1 MCAQSGTHARTNLVT
16 HTWKQVQHSR
26 PTLLVLRRMVGLES
40 AGLAQTTC
48 LSAASCCKF
57 HGAIRAH
64 AQHNIPCR
72 CSSETDPKP
81 QPLQDTHGYHV
92 VAGQGPSSIV
102 AIKLPFTI
110 HSITSRRGRY
120 CSWTRCSLPGVVEGL
135 RVKHNSIVHK
145 HQTLHITSHI
155 SCLLNGGHMRSNH
168 VRRAGQT
175 QHTERFMTRVPRVR
189 EQLERP

>member
-145 HQTLHITSHI
+145 HQTLHIPRI
-155 SCLLNGGHMRSNH
+155 YPACLTEVTCDPITCAELVKRS
-168 VRRAGQT
+168 
-175 QHTERFMTRVPRVR
+175 TRNDS
-189 EQLERP
+189 